1 MGMQQFPDIFDD
13 CACNCYTFGLVY
25 IIKSKAM
32 SLVLT
37 EYRDQIGWI
46 TMNHDAKRNALS
58 TEMLCNLL
66 DALDE
71 MQLRKARVVVI
82 RANKGAKIWSAG
94 FNIEELPRDG
104 RDPLAFDNPLQQV
117 IRAIM
122 DFPAPVIAMAEGSI
136 WGGAC
141 NIAFVCDIVIGT
153 LDTSFAITPA
163 KIGVPYNTSGILQ
176 FLDIIGAHTAKE
188 MFFTA
193 EPIQAEK
200 ALALGILNHIVD
212 PGDLE
217 SFTIKMAGKIIANS
231 PLSIRVIKEQLNILG
246 NAMPLS
252 PQTFEHIDMLRRIAG
267 TSKDYLEGL
276 QAFTEKRKPKFTGE

>member
-1 MGMQQFPDIFDD
+1 
-13 CACNCYTFGLVY
+13 
-25 IIKSKAM
+25 M
-32 SLVLT
+32 SLVNT
-37 EYRDQIGWI
+37 EFRDKIGWI

-58 TEMLCNLL
+58 FEMLCALI

-71 MQLRKARVVVI
+71 MLLRKARVVI
-82 RANKGAKIWSAG
+82 LRANKGAKVWSAG
-94 FNIEELPRDG
+94 FNIDELPRDG
-104 RDPLAFDNPLQQV
+104 SDPLAYDNPLMKV
-117 IRAIM
+117 IRNIM

-141 NIAFVCDIVIGT
+141 NIAFICDMVIGT
-153 LDTSFAITPA
+153 KDTCLAITPA

-176 FLDIIGAHTAKE
+176 FIDIIGAHTAKE

-200 ALALGILNHIVD
+200 AYQLGILNHIV
-212 PGDLE
+212 PVEELE
-217 SFTIKMAGKIIANS
+217 PFTLKIAQKIISNS

-252 PQTFEHIDMLRRIAG
+252 PQTFEHIDMLRRVAG
-267 TSKDYLEGL
+267 TSQDYQEGIR
-276 QAFTEKRKPKFTGE
+276 AFYEKRKPDFKGE